1 MRFDGPVYDPSFDL
15 KRLKGQIL
23 RIFECMIDGR
33 WRTLDEIHSITNDP
47 HASISAQL
55 RHLRKERFGSFIM
68 NKKSRGDRKSGLYEY
83 QILPPVPKHQKQERL
98 F

>member
-1 MRFDGPVYDPSFDL
+1 MRFDGPVYDPTFDL

-33 WRTLDEIHSITNDP
+33 WRTIDEIHSITNDP
-47 HASISAQL
+47 HNSISAQL
-55 RHLRKERFGSFIM
+55 RHLRKERFGSFIL
-68 NKKSRGDRKSGLYEY
+68 NRQSRGDRKNGLYEY
-83 QILPPVPKHQKQERL
+83 QILPPVPKHQRQGRL